1 MTHLG
6 PYGARRRLL
15 LLATAPLALATAPMT
30 TAAQSVGYPPTRR
43 ADVVDT
49 LHGTPVADS
58 YRWLEELDS
67 PETTQWIEA
76 QNALTN
82 SYLAKLP
89 VREEIR
95 RRLTSLMDYARVT
108 LPTRLDNGVLF
119 YRRNSGLQKQ
129 FVVVARS
136 SPSTAA
142 RVIIDPNTLSP
153 DGNVALSQF
162 EPAPDGRHV
171 AYALSPGGA
180 DWMDVRIRAVRTGAD
195 LDEVLRWV
203 RFSGLSWTKDGKGF
217 FYSRYPERP
226 EKDKLSAALEHQK
239 IYYHR
244 LGTPQ
249 SADPLVYER
258 PDHPGWFLQGVVTD
272 DGRYLL
278 VYIAEGADSKNRLHV
293 ADLGDPKAPDVTA
306 PVRPVVDT
314 DDGEY
319 TVVGNVGST
328 LYVRTDLGAPRRR
341 IVTLDLANPAR
352 DRWRTIIPEGE
363 HAIDFVAM
371 SSSRLIVN
379 RLADVKSELSMHGLD
394 GSALG
399 KVALPGI
406 GSVAGISAS
415 RATSTFYYAFTS
427 PLHPAT
433 IYRYDGA
440 RKQSVPFDPPTLSF
454 DPTRFETTQTFA
466 VSKDGTR
473 VPIFVTHRRG
483 MPLDGNNPTALYA
496 YGGFAVSQ
504 VPYFSASAIAWM
516 EMGGVFASASLRG
529 GGEYGEAW
537 HMAGMKEKKQNVFDD
552 FIAAAEHLIA
562 VKYTSP
568 KRLAIQGGSNG
579 GLLVG
584 AAMTQRP
591 ELFAV
596 ALPAVG
602 VLDMLR
608 YHKFTGGAA
617 WATEYGSADDSA
629 AFSYLRA
636 YSPLHNVK
644 PGTCYPATLITT
656 ADHDDRVVPSHSFK
670 FAAAL
675 QQAQTCDNPVLIRVE
690 RQGSHGYRPT
700 DRLIAESADVW
711 AFVADRMGMGGA
723 GRN

>member
-1 MTHLG
+1 MSHLG
-6 PYGARRRLL
+6 PQGARRRLL
-15 LLATAPLALATAPMT
+15 SFVALPLALAAAPMT

-49 LHGTPVADS
+49 LHGTPVADP

-67 PETTQWIEA
+67 PETAAWIDR
-76 QNALTN
+76 QNAFTG
-82 SYLAKLP
+82 SYLTKIPGRDEL
-89 VREEIR
+89 RQ
-95 RRLTSLMDYARVT
+95 RLTSLMDYARVT

-136 SPSTAA
+136 SPSTPA
-142 RVIIDPNTLSP
+142 RVIIDPNALSP
-153 DGNVALSQF
+153 DGDVALSQF
-162 EPAPDGRHV
+162 EPSPDGRHV

-180 DWMDVRIRAVRTGAD
+180 DWMDVRIRAVRTGKD
-195 LDEVLRWV
+195 LEEVLRWV

-226 EKDKLSAALEHQK
+226 ERDKLSAALEHQK

-249 SADPLVYER
+249 SADALVYER

-278 VYIAEGADSKNRLHV
+278 VYIAEGADSKNRLFV
-293 ADLGDPKAPDVTA
+293 ADLGDPKSPDVTA
-306 PVRPVVDT
+306 PLRPIVDT

-328 LYVRTDLGAPRRR
+328 LYVRTDLGAPRRKVVA
-341 IVTLDLANPAR
+341 IDLDAPAR
-352 DRWRTIIPEGE
+352 DRWRTIIREGT

-371 SSSRLIVN
+371 TSSRLIVN
-379 RLADVKSELSMHGLD
+379 RLADVKSELSMHALD
-394 GSALG
+394 GAPLG
-399 KVALPGI
+399 AVPLPGI
-406 GSVAGISAS
+406 GTVAGISAS
-415 RATSTFYYAFTS
+415 RATSSFYYAFTS
-427 PLHPAT
+427 PLHPTT
-433 IYRYDGA
+433 IYRYDAA
-440 RKQSVPFDPPTLSF
+440 RKASVPFEPPALSF

-483 MPLDGNNPTALYA
+483 MPLDGNNPTLLYA

-504 VPYFSASAIAWM
+504 VPYFSASTIAWM
-516 EMGGVFASASLRG
+516 EKGGVFASASLRG
-529 GGEYGEAW
+529 GGEYGEGW

-552 FIAAAEHLIA
+552 FIAAAQHLIA
-562 VKYTSP
+562 TRYTSP
-568 KRLAIQGGSNG
+568 ARLAIQGGSNG

-617 WATEYGSADDSA
+617 WATEYGSADDAA
-629 AFSYLRA
+629 AFPYLRA
-636 YSPLHNVK
+636 YSPLHNLE
-644 PGTCYPATLITT
+644 PGTCYPATLVTT

-670 FAAAL
+670 FTAAL
-675 QQAQTCDNPVLIRVE
+675 QHAQGCDNPVLIRVE

-700 DRLIAESADVW
+700 DRLIAESADVLG
-711 AFVADRMGMGGA
+711 FVADRMGMGGA
-723 GRN
+723 RPE